1 MMDGA
6 FHLFAY
12 GTLRTTGAAAHV
24 LHECHHMGAAQ
35 VGGVLYDI
43 DGEYPALVLY
53 GNQPVIGEL
62 WRCPWQLL
70 ARLDEY
76 EGVGVGLFR
85 RIAVQV
91 QRENGD
97 EVACWTYVAGPK
109 LAHKLTPE
117 RRTAVWPSAPSNEV
131 PAFGS

>member
-1 MMDGA
+1 VTDSA

-12 GTLRTTGAAAHV
+12 GTLQSSGAAAD
-24 LHECHHMGAAQ
+24 LLQGCQLLGRAR

-53 GNQPVIGEL
+53 GNEPVSGEV

-85 RIAVQV
+85 RVAVQV
-91 QRENGD
+91 QRDDAG
-97 EVACWTYVAGPK
+97 EVPCWTYVAGPR

-117 RRTAVWPSAPSNEV
+117 RRTTAWPANLGDGV
-131 PAFGS
+131 PALDP

>member
-1 MMDGA
+1 MDGA

-12 GTLRTTGAAAHV
+12 GTLQSTGPAVHLLQCCQHLGRAR
-24 LHECHHMGAAQ
+24 

-53 GNQPVIGEL
+53 GNEPVSGDV
-62 WRCPWQLL
+62 WHCPWPLL

-76 EGVGVGLFR
+76 EGVGIGLFR

-91 QRENGD
+91 QRENGED
-97 EVACWTYVAGPK
+97 VACWAYVAGPK

-117 RRTAVWPSAPSNEV
+117 RRASGWPNPQPRGV
-131 PAFGS
+131 PAFEP